1 MRLLP
6 SDDRLLVRAVAD
18 TLVVAAD
25 PDAAA
30 VAPVYWHKS
39 HPWLRSVANAL
50 RVVPDRQVTAAADL
64 LMAVPRSFA
73 AHQQFRSRLTA
84 ATRRDRAA
92 FAELLEAAWAA
103 ECNSRIGYHVG
114 SYYAAG
120 PAEAPSATA
129 DLLLTGD
136 CAPANAPLRALAN
149 PSLQAPANPSLQAP
163 ALIVIPFRDGAEAR
177 IRLRN
182 LVACLRALAH
192 QSMSRRYYRVTVV
205 ESDTEPRGRR
215 ALAPLCDQYVFAHK
229 AGPFNKSWAVNV
241 GFRHSAGGHEVV
253 CVLDADVLPD
263 QDFVRRNIGRFNQ
276 SGVQA
281 VQPFQDVLCLDAASS
296 EVALAQRL
304 LRQVADPDRS
314 WLRGFI
320 LRRPPGLCLWLRSRI
335 FEAIGGMDER
345 YEGWGGE
352 DRDFALRISA
362 NAALDRHRDPIL
374 HLWHPSSAS
383 IENGVG
389 SNSGLAP
396 MTWPRDAAF
405 GELDRFGVSVTAGTG

>member
-30 VAPVYWHKS
+30 MAPVYWHKS
-39 HPWLRSVANAL
+39 RPWLRSVANAL
-50 RVVPDRQVTAAADL
+50 RAVPDRQVTAAAEL
-64 LMAVPRSFA
+64 LMARPRSFA

-84 ATRRDRAA
+84 AVRCDRAG
-92 FAELLEAAWAA
+92 FAELLEASWAA
-103 ECNSRIGYHVG
+103 ECSSRIGYHIG
-114 SYYAAG
+114 SCYTDGLADVL
-120 PAEAPSATA
+120 PITS
-129 DLLLTGD
+129 DLLVTGD
-136 CAPANAPLRALAN
+136 CDSPSPSLRAL
-149 PSLQAPANPSLQAP
+149 SRQAP
-163 ALIVIPFRDGAEAR
+163 ALIVIPFRDDAEAR
-177 IRLRN
+177 VRLRN

-192 QSMSRRYYRVTVV
+192 QSMSRRYFRVTVV
-205 ESDTEPRGRR
+205 ESDTKPRGRR
-215 ALAPLCDQYVFAHK
+215 VLAPLCDQYVFARK

-241 GFRHSAGGHEVV
+241 GFRQSARGHEVL

-263 QDFVRRNIGRFNQ
+263 RDFVQRNVDRFRQ
-276 SGVQA
+276 PGVQA

-296 EVALAQRL
+296 EVALAHRL
-304 LRQVADPDRS
+304 LRQAPDPDRS
-314 WLRGFI
+314 WLRGFT

-352 DRDFALRISA
+352 DRDFALRVSA
-362 NAALDRHRDPIL
+362 NAALDRHGDPIL

-383 IENGVG
+383 IENGLG
-389 SNSGLAP
+389 GNSGLAP

-405 GELDRFGVSVTAGTG
+405 GELDRFGASVTASPG

>member
-39 HPWLRSVANAL
+39 RPWLRSVASGL
-50 RVVPDRQVTAAADL
+50 RLVPDRQVTAAAEL
-64 LMAVPRSFA
+64 LMARPHSFP
-73 AHQQFRSRLTA
+73 AHRQFRSRLTA
-84 ATRRDRAA
+84 AARRDRAG
-92 FAELLEAAWAA
+92 FAELFEASWAA
-103 ECNSRIGYHVG
+103 ECNSRIGYHIG
-114 SYYAAG
+114 SRYAGG
-120 PAEAPSATA
+120 PTEVPPGTP
-129 DLLLTGD
+129 DLLVTGD
-136 CAPANAPLRALAN
+136 RAS
-149 PSLQAPANPSLQAP
+149 PGPSLQAP
-163 ALIVIPFRDGAEAR
+163 ALIVIPFRDSAGAG

-182 LVACLRALAH
+182 LVACLRALAD
-192 QSMSRRYYRVTVV
+192 QSMNCRYFRVTVV

-215 ALAPLCDQYVFAHK
+215 VLAPLCDQYVFAHK

-253 CVLDADVLPD
+253 CVLDADALPD
-263 QDFVRRNIGRFNQ
+263 RDFVRRNIGRFRQ
-276 SGVQA
+276 PGVQA
-281 VQPFQDVLCLDAASS
+281 FQPFQDVLCLDAASS

-304 LRQVADPDRS
+304 LHGAPDPDRS

-320 LRRPPGLCLWLRSRI
+320 LRRPPGLCLWLRSTI

-362 NAALDRHRDPIL
+362 NAALDRHDDPIL

-383 IENGVG
+383 IENGAGV
-389 SNSGLAP
+389 NSGLAP

-405 GELDRFGVSVTAGTG
+405 GELNRFEASLTGSGQA